1 VIYYRMLHVILISA
15 DTIARS
21 FRFGPESTRGPIV
34 ATRHSSNVIGKLSSG
49 EVALLLKYLKF
60 VREQLALE
68 KTSSAT

>member
-1 VIYYRMLHVILISA
+1 ML
-15 DTIARS
+15 IAAI
-21 FRFGPESTRGPIV
+21 FC
-34 ATRHSSNVIGKLSSG
+34 NVIGKLSSG